1 EEERTSM
8 KAIVIGRA
16 IVIVGPTSTGKTSL
30 SVELCKKL
38 GGEIISADSRQIYKH
53 MDVGTGKLPLG
64 NPSDIKKGEGFWE
77 LDGIKVWGYD
87 LVSPDQYFSS
97 YDFAKYALE
106 KTGEIFSRG
115 KNVFLVGGTGYY
127 VDTVTGKL
135 VLNTNIE
142 PDFELRA
149 ELENKPLPELQSLLT
164 SLNLEAFKKIDK
176 NNPVRLIRAIEKE
189 KGVKKNLTPL
199 PRFGAEFIYI
209 GLTGPREFLY
219 SKADKW
225 VEAVWKN
232 GLIPETEKL
241 LSMNF
246 GPFPPLRGLV
256 YKTAVSFLNKEIP
269 QDGAVQRIKF
279 DIHAYIRRQQ
289 TWFKRN
295 PNISWFDVSVDSY
308 GENVY
313 NFTKEKL
320 KNG

>member
-1 EEERTSM
+1 M
-8 KAIVIGRA
+8 KIFT
-16 IVIVGPTSTGKTSL
+16 IVGPTSTGKTSL

-64 NPSDIKKGEGFWE
+64 SSVEINKGEGFWE
-77 LDGIKVWGYD
+77 LDGVKIWGYD

-149 ELENKPLPELQSLLT
+149 ELEKKSLWELQPLLT
-164 SLNLEAFKKIDK
+164 SLNLEAYQKIDK

-199 PRFGAEFIYI
+199 PRSDDEFIYI
-209 GLTGPREFLY
+209 GLTGAREFLY

-225 VEAVWKN
+225 VEAIWNN
-232 GLIPETEKL
+232 GLLTETEKL

-246 GPFPPLRGLV
+246 GSFPPLRGLV
-256 YKTAVSFLNKEIP
+256 YKTAVSFLNKEITEAE
-269 QDGAVQRIKF
+269 AVQRIKF

-313 NFTKEKL
+313 TFIKENL

>member
-1 EEERTSM
+1 M

-38 GGEIISADSRQIYKH
+38 GGEIISADSRQIYKY

-64 NPSDIKKGEGFWE
+64 SSVEINKGEGFWE
-77 LDGIKVWGYD
+77 LDGVKIWGYD

-106 KTGEIFSRG
+106 KTEEIFSRG
-115 KNVFLVGGTGYY
+115 KNVFIVGGTGYY

-142 PDFELRA
+142 PDFALRS
-149 ELENKPLPELQSLLT
+149 ELENKPLSELQFLLT

-176 NNPVRLIRAIEKE
+176 KNPVRLIRAIEKE
-189 KGVKKNLTPL
+189 KGMKKNLTPL
-199 PRFGAEFIYI
+199 PRPDVKFIYI
-209 GLTGPREFLY
+209 GLTGSRELLY
-219 SKADKW
+219 WKADKW
-225 VEAVWKN
+225 VEAIWN
-232 GLIPETEKL
+232 GGLISETEKL

-246 GPFPPLRGLV
+246 GSFPPLRGLV
-256 YKTAVSFLNKEIP
+256 YKTAVSFINKEITE
-269 QDGAVQRIKF
+269 DAAVQRIKF

-295 PNISWFDVSVDSY
+295 PDICWFDVSVDSC

-313 NFTKEKL
+313 TFVKENL